1 MLTYS
6 RNVDDIFILWKN
18 QSMAKDLEKYLTK
31 DQYGLKLKTMQENR
45 EVVNYLDVKMI
56 VMDERLDT
64 TVYTKPTSMP
74 VLIPSWFYDP

>member
-56 VMDERLDT
+56 VTDEGLDT

-74 VLIPSWFYDP
+74 VLIPSWSYDP